1 MTAAPAGST
10 APTSTATPNRQERVD
25 GDVPSVGLAA
35 AWALGGCLGVSLL
48 LLLVATVGGAEL
60 EVVRADGRTVAVT
73 ASTVVVTVLL
83 AVLAG
88 TVALGLV
95 GRRSRRAWTAVAV
108 GGLAVGVVSVLSPLT
123 SEGPAWTLALLASMH
138 VLCGLVWCT
147 VLVALLRRG

>member
-10 APTSTATPNRQERVD
+10 TAPTRATKEGVD
-25 GDVPSVGLAA
+25 ADVPSVGLAA
-35 AWALGGCLGVSLL
+35 AWALGGCLAVSLV

-88 TVALGLV
+88 TAALGLV

-108 GGLAVGVVSVLSPLT
+108 GGLVVGLASVVSPLT
-123 SEGPAWTLALLASMH
+123 SQGPAWTLVLLASMH

-147 VLVALLRRG
+147 VLVALLRRR